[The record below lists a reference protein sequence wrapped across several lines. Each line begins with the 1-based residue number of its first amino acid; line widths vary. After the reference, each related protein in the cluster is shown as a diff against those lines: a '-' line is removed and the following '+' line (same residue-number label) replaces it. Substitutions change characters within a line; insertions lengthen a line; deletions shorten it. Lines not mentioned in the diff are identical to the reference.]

1 MRRAELNRMDLDR
14 LWALHEAISE
24 LLKEKL
30 TQERQR
36 LIDRLKRL
44 ERPAPGRR
52 PDPRFRRKYRNP
64 DNPTE
69 IWAGRGRR
77 PHWLARQLRLGRR
90 MDDFRI

>member
-1 MRRAELNRMDLDR
+1 MRRAELSKMDLDH
-14 LWALHEAISE
+14 LWTLHEEISD

-36 LIDRLKRL
+36 LIDRLKQL

-52 PDPRFRRKYRNP
+52 SYPRVRPKYRNP
-64 DNPTE
+64 DDPTE
-69 IWAGRGRR
+69 TWAGRGKR
-77 PHWLARQLRLGRR
+77 PRWLAKQLRSGRR

>member
-1 MRRAELNRMDLDR
+1 MRRVDLNRMDLDR
-14 LWALHEAISE
+14 LWTLHEEISE

-36 LIDRLKRL
+36 LIDRMKQL

-52 PDPRFRRKYRNP
+52 AYPRVRPKYRNP
-64 DNPTE
+64 DDPTE
-69 IWAGRGRR
+69 TWAGRGRR
-77 PHWLARQLRLGRR
+77 PHWLARQLRLGRQ